1 MPHFYKLNVMIRN
14 LQHEKAAQA
23 RKGTTQFSFDS
34 HDILWM
40 LWHSESMLGGCAS
53 QVRNWWIFSMFGFIR
68 SSPVNTWF
76 VSELKCKPL
85 EKWDAH
91 ASRNICLLCITL
103 WFDQV
108 KDAFDKV
115 YQKSHEMQ
123 RDQPILPV
131 YLADH
136 NLTQDIAVVSR
147 QQLIDMADFKKISGH
162 KFMDL
167 WADHREHRA
176 FSKKTL
182 KPNKPRQ
189 DYHAEKKSLLQV
201 QIAIEVC
208 SKGEMCAC
216 WLCCRVILCRFFLCV
231 TKTYQDSAP
240 WFCLKLA
247 NFRG

>member
-1 MPHFYKLNVMIRN
+1 
-14 LQHEKAAQA
+14 
-23 RKGTTQFSFDS
+23 
-34 HDILWM
+34 
-40 LWHSESMLGGCAS
+40 
-53 QVRNWWIFSMFGFIR
+53 
-68 SSPVNTWF
+68 
-76 VSELKCKPL
+76 
-85 EKWDAH
+85 
-91 ASRNICLLCITL
+91 
-103 WFDQV
+103 
-108 KDAFDKV
+108 
-115 YQKSHEMQ
+115 
-123 RDQPILPV
+123 
-131 YLADH
+131 
-136 NLTQDIAVVSR
+136 VVSR

-216 WLCCRVILCRFFLCV
+216 WLCCRVILCRFFLFV

>member
-14 LQHEKAAQA
+14 LQT
-23 RKGTTQFSFDS
+23 RKSGPGAERDHAIFVWQS
-34 HDILWM
+34 
-40 LWHSESMLGGCAS
+40 WHSMNVMTQWIYEEYSWNFMNILGGCAS
-53 QVRNWWIFSMFGFIR
+53 QVRNWWIFSMFGFIQ

-176 FSKKTL
+176 FSQKNAEAEQTSTRL
-182 KPNKPRQ
+182 PRGKEEFAAGASC
-189 DYHAEKKSLLQV
+189 DWSV
-201 QIAIEVC
+201 Q
-208 SKGEMCAC
+208 
-216 WLCCRVILCRFFLCV
+216 
-231 TKTYQDSAP
+231 
-240 WFCLKLA
+240 
-247 NFRG
+247 